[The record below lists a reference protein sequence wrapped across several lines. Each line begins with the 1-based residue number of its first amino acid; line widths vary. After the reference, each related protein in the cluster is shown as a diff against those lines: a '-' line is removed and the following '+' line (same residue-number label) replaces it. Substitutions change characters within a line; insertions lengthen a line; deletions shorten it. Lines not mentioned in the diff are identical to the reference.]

1 MRTFRLLLVVLMSL
15 SLLLSACGG
24 QQANHED
31 MATPAASSEVVYETG
46 AWLDM
51 LLTESRTGNMFRLA
65 DYSGKVVILE
75 MMDPGCP
82 VCKNQLAEIKA
93 SLEVLG
99 DKALAVS
106 VDVGYKGIKAQVNWG
121 DKYGAI
127 WSLAQMTR
135 EFGQALM
142 SDYGGKIIYP
152 GDTPVI
158 IIDPSGTAHVTD
170 PGIKTAETLVEL
182 AKQWVH

>member
-1 MRTFRLLLVVLMSL
+1 MYTFRFLLVALMSL

-24 QQANHED
+24 QQENHED
-31 MATPAASSEVVYETG
+31 MATPAETSEVVYESG
-46 AWLDM
+46 AWM
-51 LLTESRTGNMFRLA
+51 GMTLTDARTRAAFKLS
-65 DYSGKVVILE
+65 DYNGKTVILE

-82 VCKNQLAEIKA
+82 VCSVQVK
-93 SLEVLG
+93 EVVAALDTLG
-99 DKALAVS
+99 NIAVAVS
-106 VDVGYKGIKAQVNWG
+106 VDVGYKGVEAQVYWG
-121 DKYGAI
+121 DKYGAP

-142 SDYGGKIIYP
+142 SDFGGKIIYP

-170 PGIKTAETLVEL
+170 SGIKKAATLVDL
-182 AKQWVH
+182 VNQWTQ